1 MPIEDEKQI
10 TLATESLKNFIKI
23 FVKNY
28 PAVFKDGRY
37 AAKMK
42 PSTDKSFPYEV
53 SIEIKNKK

>member
-10 TLATESLKNFIKI
+10 TLATESLLRISSRFLLS
-23 FVKNY
+23 Y